1 MKQIQILMLASTL
14 LLTSCAK
21 WGSDDED
28 NNPYQGMS
36 AKQLFTQGEQE
47 ISQGEY
53 TSASK
58 HLEAL
63 ETQYPFSD
71 YAERAQLDLIY
82 TYYKKEDYA
91 SSAATAERFI
101 HLYPRSSRVDYAYY
115 MKGLAN
121 FQQTRGT
128 FANVLPLDESW
139 RDSGT
144 ITQAYNDFTLLVQRF
159 PNSRYKPNAM
169 QRLIY
174 IRNLFAKRE
183 LNTANYYFERKM
195 YVAAVERAGYVVKNY
210 PQSPSA
216 EKALIVMYK
225 ANRALGLNQAAEEAS
240 IVYKATYHKSLA
252 N

>member
-1 MKQIQILMLASTL
+1 MKRFQIMMLAITVMVSGCT
-14 LLTSCAK
+14 K

-36 AKQLFTQGEQE
+36 AKQLFTLGEKE

-53 TSASK
+53 TAASK
-58 HLEAL
+58 HLEAMD
-63 ETQYPFSD
+63 TMYPFSD

-91 SSAATAERFI
+91 SSAATSERFI

-121 FQQTRGT
+121 FQQSRGT

-139 RDSGT
+139 RDTGT
-144 ITQAYNDFTLLVQRF
+144 ITQSYNDFTLLVQRF
-159 PNSRYKPNAM
+159 PNSRYKANAM

-174 IRNLFAKRE
+174 IRNLFAQRE
-183 LNTANYYFERKM
+183 LNTSNYYFERKM

-216 EKALIVMYK
+216 EPALIIMYK
-225 ANRALGLNQAAEEAS
+225 ANQALGLQQAANDALT
-240 IVYKATYHKSLA
+240 VYKATYHKNPA
-252 N
+252 V